1 MGYDVIDRPVLER
14 RVSRPDAIT
23 ESFEQLMEFVPF
35 GAQIDRLPHYRGFR
49 HDPYIPCFFC
59 HSLNG
64 PIDGSAARTR

>member
-1 MGYDVIDRPVLER
+1 
-14 RVSRPDAIT
+14 
-23 ESFEQLMEFVPF
+23 MEFVPF